1 MSSFSELYWSF
12 DKIKIK
18 WLLLWNRQHLISFL
32 LQILS
37 KFHSWNDISSVIPKF
52 PVFPQVIVSLKS
64 FNAFFMI
71 FIGLFWIFWMAFQ
84 IIKTKTQ
91 VNFSKCLTI
100 KLYVKKNLNLW
111 KSCKISSNRAK
122 KLRFQIRQNK
132 NPNFLSNLNKIFLF
146 H

>member
-52 PVFPQVIVSLKS
+52 PVFPQVMVSLKLS
-64 FNAFFMI
+64 NAFLMI
-71 FIGLFWIFWMAFQ
+71 FISLFRIFWMAFQ
-84 IIKTKTQ
+84 IIWTKIQ

-100 KLYVKKNLNLW
+100 KLYVKKNLNLC
-111 KSCKISSNRAK
+111 KSCQISSNRAK